1 MRRWDSRCP
10 FPVSSYLF
18 QTIMNK
24 LWLGLDLTEAIAAP
38 ILHVNSKGHVEYE
51 PKFNEVRLRSHRPP
65 ETHVVLPCKEFGNFL
80 CQGDTLH
87 LQGPRRVEKFNGKT
101 IGLSHGIQVRE

>member
-1 MRRWDSRCP
+1 
-10 FPVSSYLF
+10 
-18 QTIMNK
+18 MNK